1 MSTHGT
7 NGKELSAAADGQSEN
22 LGPQDAVG
30 TDSDAEDN
38 FHDTS
43 DLPIDD
49 SGVRQVPLLTGT
61 SDTQPDAS
69 LQAQS
74 NLATDKQI
82 KKLSATNP
90 PGIRDSMPTS
100 TKRKQMPPLPIA
112 KQKYETAMRE
122 LKEVLADF
130 LDAYPADK
138 PISDHDIP
146 DAQERYYSIRQ
157 LQGPVAYAVK
167 NLRPQLENNSKA
179 EWNELDRELIDIES
193 QIIGIKL
200 SRGDV
205 FSRSTSVTREVFAPD
220 NVLQDRLSHP
230 GSNTSQ

>member
-1 MSTHGT
+1 M
-7 NGKELSAAADGQSEN
+7 
-22 LGPQDAVG
+22 
-30 TDSDAEDN
+30 
-38 FHDTS
+38 
-43 DLPIDD
+43 
-49 SGVRQVPLLTGT
+49 PL
-61 SDTQPDAS
+61 
-69 LQAQS
+69 
-74 NLATDKQI
+74 
-82 KKLSATNP
+82 
-90 PGIRDSMPTS
+90 
-100 TKRKQMPPLPIA
+100 LPIA
-112 KQKYETAMRE
+112 KQKYEAAMRE

-205 FSRSTSVTREVFAPD
+205 FSRFTSVTREVFDPD
-220 NVLQDRLSHP
+220 NALQDRLSHP
-230 GSNTSQ
+230 ESNTSRKSPQQTIREKQIVHDAERRIDELRARENEIRRTADIEKDRVALEFNEEGHRRSGE